1 MIREAIE
8 KILSL
13 SKHTAPIQTVEINEM
28 TYTSA
33 ELTRISKPL
42 ISNIEVHNLSGIIEY
57 LKSDFDAKL
66 PVIIHVIS
74 PTEVHVLTGLNGD
87 LNRSTLIKATAL
99 LPRIK
104 FNEYYDLESFN
115 ILLQSCFVPGVPFD
129 VENLQVM
136 PNDREIVLKLVGNV
150 KDEQVLSF
158 GDDGISQQVM
168 ARSGVATVE
177 PVAVPNPVHLKPFRT
192 FVEIEQPLSAFVLR
206 MQKGPTA
213 ALFEA
218 DGGSWKVVAISEIK
232 SYIHSQLQ
240 NRIEAG
246 EVVIVG

>member
-1 MIREAIE
+1 MIKEAID

-13 SKHTAPIQTVEINEM
+13 SKHTAPIQTVEIDGR

-33 ELTRISKPL
+33 ELSKISKPL
-42 ISNIEVHNLSGIIEY
+42 IDNIGVHNLSGIVEY
-57 LKSDFDAKL
+57 LQSDFDSKL

-74 PTEVHVLTGLNGD
+74 PVEVEVLTGLNGD

-115 ILLQSCFVPGVPFD
+115 ILLQSCFVPAGLD
-129 VENLQVM
+129 DGL
-136 PNDREIVLKLVGNV
+136 PNDRETVLKLVGNV
-150 KDEQVLSF
+150 KDEQVVSF
-158 GDDGISQQVM
+158 GDDGISQSVT
-168 ARSGVATVE
+168 AKTGVATVE
-177 PVAVPNPVHLKPFRT
+177 PVVVPNPVHLKPFRT
-192 FVEIEQPLSAFVLR
+192 FVEIEQPLSSFVLR

-218 DGGSWKVVAISEIK
+218 DGGVWKVVAISAIK
-232 SYIHSQLQ
+232 AYFQGLLED
-240 NRIEAG
+240 RINAG

>member
-1 MIREAIE
+1 VIKEAIE

-13 SKHTAPIQTVEINEM
+13 SKHSSPIQMVEIDGR

-33 ELTRISKPL
+33 ELTKISKPL
-42 ISNIEVHNLSGIIEY
+42 IANIEVHNLSGIVDY
-57 LKSDFDAKL
+57 LQSDFDAKL

-74 PTEVHVLTGLNGD
+74 PTEVNVLTGLNDD

-115 ILLQSCFVPGVPFD
+115 ILLQSCFVPSAGD
-129 VENLQVM
+129 GM
-136 PNDREIVLKLVGNV
+136 PNDRETVLKLVGNV
-150 KDEQVLSF
+150 KDEQVVAF
-158 GDDGISQQVM
+158 GDDGVSQSVT
-168 ARSGVATVE
+168 AKTGVATLE
-177 PVAVPNPVHLKPFRT
+177 PVVVPNPVHLKPFRT
-192 FVEIEQPLSAFVLR
+192 FVEIEQPISSFVFR
-206 MQKGPTA
+206 MAKGPTA

-218 DGGSWKVVAISEIK
+218 DGGVWKVVSISAIKAYFSSLLSE
-232 SYIHSQLQ
+232 
-240 NRIEAG
+240 RIERG